1 MPGTLLK
8 LFAKIGDKVTKGSPL
23 IILEAMK
30 MEVSYILKKFL
41 NLVSIP

>member
-8 LFAKIGDKVTKGSPL
+8 LFAKIGDKVEKGSPL

-30 MEVSYILKKFL
+30 MEVSYTLKKFF
-41 NLVSIP
+41 NIFSIP